1 MSILRASGRKARM
14 ARSSPIRCGP
24 RTRNGSECVPER
36 KLFNSSGG
44 SPATENGF
52 MSLQPRVRAWLFNG
66 SSVILNKPNQGG
78 TRSPSA
84 FDRARDITI
93 HLSLGVTL
101 RERWDIIMPVNK
113 NGSNAVNELLATYG
127 ETGGINYLA
136 AAATLPSRETVEEAC
151 ADLMSLMFPGFRGEA
166 LADSED
172 LPDITKS
179 RVRSLRIRLKPEI
192 CKSFGDYPASEE
204 TKRKADEILD
214 FFISQLPEVRKI
226 LWTDI
231 DASYEGDPAAK
242 SYEEIILAYPSLEA
256 ITIYR
261 MAHLLYNKVPLI
273 PRIMTEW
280 AHSRTGIDIHPGA
293 EIGSHFFIDHGTG
306 VVVGETTKIGSHVKI
321 YQGVSFIARSLASG
335 QALRGKKRHPTIE
348 DGVCIYAGTTIM
360 GGDTVIGA
368 NSTIGANVFL
378 TKSVPPNS
386 LVYYQEK
393 DVAIV
398 QKRSRKIAPDTDGF
412 KE

>member
-1 MSILRASGRKARM
+1 
-14 ARSSPIRCGP
+14 
-24 RTRNGSECVPER
+24 
-36 KLFNSSGG
+36 
-44 SPATENGF
+44 
-52 MSLQPRVRAWLFNG
+52 
-66 SSVILNKPNQGG
+66 
-78 TRSPSA
+78 
-84 FDRARDITI
+84 
-93 HLSLGVTL
+93 VTH
-101 RERWDIIMPVNK
+101 K
-113 NGSNAVNELLATYG
+113 NGADAVNELLATYG
-127 ETGGINYLA
+127 ETGGINYLD
-136 AAATLPSRETVEEAC
+136 AAATLPSRKTIEDVC

-179 RVRSLRIRLKPEI
+179 KVRNLRIRLKPEI
-192 CKSFGDYPASEE
+192 CKSFGDFPASDE
-204 TKRKADEILD
+204 TKKKADEILD
-214 FFISQLPEVRKI
+214 FFVSQLPEVRKL

-231 DASYEGDPAAK
+231 DAAYEGDPAAT

-261 MAHLLYNKVPLI
+261 MAHVLYNKVPLI

-306 VVVGETTKIGSHVKI
+306 VVVGETTSIGSHVKI
-321 YQGVSFIARSLASG
+321 YQGVSFIARSLAAG

-348 DGVCIYAGTTIM
+348 DGVRIYAGTTIM

-386 LVYYQEK
+386 LVYYEEK
-393 DVAIV
+393 EVAV
-398 QKRSRKIAPDTDGF
+398 VHKRAKQAASAD
-412 KE
+412 